1 MVNLEKFKQHTQS
14 KQLRT
19 RRYFSE
25 EFKRKKVREIEQNL
39 TTVTQVGKEYEVS
52 NTAVYKWIHKY
63 SINMKKGVVQ
73 IIEAKSDTVKIQ
85 KLKDQIKE
93 LERIVGQKQII
104 IDFQQKMIEIAE
116 SELGIEIKKKYGSK
130 PSPGSGLTEK
140 NTPLK

>member
-1 MVNLEKFKQHTQS
+1 MVNLEKFNQHNQS

-25 EFKRKKVREIEQNL
+25 DFKRKKVREIEQNL

-73 IIEAKSDTVKIQ
+73 IVEVKSDTLKIQ
-85 KLKDQIKE
+85 KLKEQIKD

-116 SELGIEIKKKYGSK
+116 NDLGVEIKKSMVPNPY
-130 PSPGSGLTEK
+130 LV
-140 NTPLK
+140 LV

>member
-1 MVNLEKFKQHTQS
+1 MVNLEKFKQHEQS
-14 KQLRT
+14 KRLRT

-25 EFKRKKVREIEQNL
+25 DFKRKKVREIEQNL

-63 SINMKKGVVQ
+63 SVNMKKGVVQ
-73 IIEAKSDTVKIQ
+73 IVEAKSDTHKIQ
-85 KLKDQIKE
+85 NLKDQIKE

-116 SELGIEIKKKYGSK
+116 NELGVEIKKKYGSK
-130 PSPGSGLTEK
+130 PLPGSGSTET
-140 NTPLK
+140 NTPTR